1 MIFLKND
8 YSLGAHPRI
17 MEALNRTNMEYTD
30 GYGIDPYCRMATE
43 KIRKLIDAPD
53 SRVYFLPGGTL
64 TNITAI
70 AAFLRP
76 HQAVISAET
85 GHICVHETGAIEATG
100 HKIIH
105 VPSDD
110 GKITPEDIR
119 RTMIF
124 HEDEHYVLPKM
135 VYVSN
140 TTETGNVYTKEEL
153 QGLRRVCD
161 EYGLLF
167 YLDGARIAMALTAER
182 NNLTLTD
189 FPELFDAFYLGGTK
203 NGILFG
209 EALVLTNPALTED
222 FRFLLKQRGGMMAK
236 GRLLGVQFNE
246 VFEDNLFLEMGAHA
260 NRMAKLLAEGIR
272 AKGYEFAQEPQSN
285 LIFPIFSKPLVE
297 ALSQEVM
304 FECWGGDE
312 DTTVIRLVTSWGTR
326 EEEIHA
332 FLELI

>member
-17 MEALNRTNMEYTD
+17 MEALSRTNMEYTD

-53 SRVYFLPGGTL
+53 SQVYFLPGGTL

-105 VPSDD
+105 VSSDD

-119 RTMIF
+119 RVMFF
-124 HEDEHYVLPKM
+124 HEDEHYVLPKL

-140 TTETGNVYTKEEL
+140 TTETGNVYTKEEF
-153 QGLRRVCD
+153 QGLRKVCD
-161 EYGLLF
+161 EYGLLL

-182 NNLTLTD
+182 NDLALTD
-189 FPELFDAFYLGGTK
+189 LPKCFDAFYLGGTK

-285 LIFPIFSKPLVE
+285 LIFPIFPKPLVE
-297 ALSQEVM
+297 ELSRKVM
-304 FECWGGDE
+304 FERWGGDE
-312 DTTVIRLVTSWGTR
+312 NTAVIRLVTSWGTR
-326 EEEIHA
+326 EEEIYA

>member
-105 VPSDD
+105 ISSDD
-110 GKITPEDIR
+110 GRLPR
-119 RTMIF
+119 RYPSVMLF
-124 HEDEHYVLPKM
+124 HEDEHYVLPKL

-140 TTETGNVYTKEEL
+140 TTETGNVYTEEEF
-153 QGLRRVCD
+153 QGLRKVCN
-161 EYGLLF
+161 EYGLLL
-167 YLDGARIAMALTAER
+167 YLDEHVSPWLLPQREMILLWRI
-182 NNLTLTD
+182 
-189 FPELFDAFYLGGTK
+189 FPSSLMLF
-203 NGILFG
+203 IW
-209 EALVLTNPALTED
+209 EALKWHSLRRSFVLTNPALTED

-285 LIFPIFSKPLVE
+285 LIFPIFPKPLVE

-312 DTTVIRLVTSWGTR
+312 NTTVIRLVTSWGTR
-326 EEEIHA
+326 EEEIYA